1 MNDIAIDKEHLHYLE
16 QLSEMYPTIGK
27 ASSEI
32 INLQA
37 ILNLPK
43 GTEHFVSDVHGE
55 YEAFSHVLKNGSGAV
70 RKKIDD
76 VFGLA
81 MDKADKAAL
90 ATLIYYPRE
99 KMELIKQDEP
109 DMDSWYKTT
118 LYKLIEVCK
127 TVSSKYTRSKVRKA
141 LPEEYAYVIEEL
153 ITEKPEVLNKE
164 AYYESIINTT
174 VELGT
179 AEEFIV
185 VLSELIQRLA
195 VDHLHVL
202 GDIYDRGAGPH
213 LIMHRLCRYH
223 SLDIQ
228 WGNHDIIWMGAA
240 AGNPACIATVVRN
253 SIRYGNLD
261 VVEEGYGINML
272 PLATFALK
280 AYKDDPCTRFVFKV
294 APSGADNM
302 ESDLIKKMHK
312 AIAIIR
318 FKLEGQLI
326 KKWPEYGMK
335 ERLLLEHIDYEQ
347 GTIELEGRTYKL
359 LDTSFP
365 TIDPADPYRLTEG
378 EEEVIQR
385 LRSSFIHCEK
395 LKNHV
400 GLLLKRGSMY
410 KVYNGNLLFHGCI
423 PMEEDGSFA
432 KVNIYGKEY
441 SGKALFDILET
452 YVRKAFFSDDRLE
465 RQKGSDIMWYIWTAP
480 YSPLYGRNKM
490 ATFERYFI
498 DDDDMKIEKKNFY
511 YEYINKP
518 ECAQRILE
526 EFGLHDKRDHIIN
539 GHVPVHRL
547 RGESPVK
554 CDGRVIVI
562 DGGFSKAYRRRT
574 GIAGYT
580 LIYNS
585 YGLTLTA
592 HEPFESPETAVRDE
606 RDIVSRREAVEV
618 LDKRILVGDTDA
630 GIKMKEKIA
639 DLKHLIAAYRSGEIA
654 ERDD

>member
-81 MDKADKAAL
+81 MNKADKAAL

-213 LIMHRLCRYH
+213 TKIIDILLNARKKYAYGDQVDYFDHPSTVGFIRTGDGEHVNSGLVFLI
-223 SLDIQ
+223 SNDE
-228 WGNHDIIWMGAA
+228 
-240 AGNPACIATVVRN
+240 AGSKTMC
-253 SIRYGNLD
+253 L
-261 VVEEGYGINML
+261 
-272 PLATFALK
+272 
-280 AYKDDPCTRFVFKV
+280 
-294 APSGADNM
+294 
-302 ESDLIKKMHK
+302 
-312 AIAIIR
+312 
-318 FKLEGQLI
+318 
-326 KKWPEYGMK
+326 
-335 ERLLLEHIDYEQ
+335 
-347 GTIELEGRTYKL
+347 
-359 LDTSFP
+359 
-365 TIDPADPYRLTEG
+365 
-378 EEEVIQR
+378 
-385 LRSSFIHCEK
+385 
-395 LKNHV
+395 
-400 GLLLKRGSMY
+400 
-410 KVYNGNLLFHGCI
+410 
-423 PMEEDGSFA
+423 
-432 KVNIYGKEY
+432 GKEHA
-441 SGKALFDILET
+441 GEVWCEIT
-452 YVRKAFFSDDRLE
+452 
-465 RQKGSDIMWYIWTAP
+465 GSIP
-480 YSPLYGRNKM
+480 
-490 ATFERYFI
+490 
-498 DDDDMKIEKKNFY
+498 
-511 YEYINKP
+511 
-518 ECAQRILE
+518 
-526 EFGLHDKRDHIIN
+526 
-539 GHVPVHRL
+539 
-547 RGESPVK
+547 
-554 CDGRVIVI
+554 
-562 DGGFSKAYRRRT
+562 
-574 GIAGYT
+574 
-580 LIYNS
+580 
-585 YGLTLTA
+585 
-592 HEPFESPETAVRDE
+592 DE
-606 RDIVSRREAVEV
+606 VT
-618 LDKRILVGDTDA
+618 LDKEGNGEFSVDA
-630 GIKMKEKIA
+630 RNLAVWVKKA
-639 DLKHLIAAYRSGEIA
+639 
-654 ERDD
+654 